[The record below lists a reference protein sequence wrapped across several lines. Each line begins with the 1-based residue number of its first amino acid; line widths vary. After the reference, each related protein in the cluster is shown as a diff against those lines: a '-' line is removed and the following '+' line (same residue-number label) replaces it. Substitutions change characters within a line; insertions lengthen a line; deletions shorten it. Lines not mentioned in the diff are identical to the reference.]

1 MPYTQKDKR
10 KERILQ
16 DLART
21 RMAIITTA
29 EKLLPSKQRVKFL
42 GIWSPRHLV
51 AHLIGWDYTNI
62 AAATELIAGRL
73 PTFYERHDRDWSSY
87 NKEIIRKRNRGS
99 YNNLLLAAKRSHQK
113 LLSFMKGIPSTE
125 FVLDRN
131 IRYHGWRVTIERLL
145 LSEAKDEKTH
155 LRQLRH
161 YSRKKI
167 Y

>member
-10 KERILQ
+10 KKKILQ
-16 DLART
+16 DLARV

-29 EKLLPSKQRVKFL
+29 DKLPPSKQRAIFL
-42 GIWSPRHLV
+42 GIWSPRHLI

-62 AAATELIAGRL
+62 TAATELIAGRL
-73 PTFYERHDRDWSSY
+73 PTFYEHHDRDWSSY
-87 NKEIIRKRNRGS
+87 NKELIGKHNRGS

-113 LLSFMKGIPSTE
+113 LLSFIEDVSPKDFI
-125 FVLDRN
+125 LDRN

-145 LSEAKDEKTH
+145 LSEAKDEKIH
-155 LRQLRH
+155 LSQLRH
-161 YSRKKI
+161 YSRIKL